1 VADQFQERNNSKIGL
16 GSWKKCEDIGNESNC
31 TKASSEERGRQKF
44 QHPGWWSSGG
54 SEQDSTV
61 AEEHEGR

>member
-1 VADQFQERNNSKIGL
+1 LTAWLINLKRETTQRWE
-16 GSWKKCEDIGNESNC
+16 KCEDIGNESNC